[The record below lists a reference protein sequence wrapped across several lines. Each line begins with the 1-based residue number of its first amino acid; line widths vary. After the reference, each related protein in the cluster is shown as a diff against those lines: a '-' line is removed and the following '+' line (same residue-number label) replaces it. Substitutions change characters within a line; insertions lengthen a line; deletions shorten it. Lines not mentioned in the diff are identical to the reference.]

1 MLGLGL
7 RYRWRCAAVVALHVL
22 LVTLNVSGLGLT
34 GVGIDFLRH
43 EVSPDSVPPRWP
55 FGLSPPSNW
64 RPMTVIFVIAAVVFG
79 IAVFQAAVRYG
90 AAVFSAELS
99 QRILTRLRAEVY
111 DKLQRLSF
119 HFFDANES
127 SSLIN
132 RAAGDVNGV
141 RTFVDGV
148 IIRVLTVTLTLA
160 VYLLYMLNVHVGMTL
175 ACLATSPLLWVG
187 AVLFSRVVQPA
198 YRQSSEL
205 VDQAITTLVENVQGA
220 QVVKGF
226 GREQDEITRFR
237 NANRSIREQREG
249 IFWRVSTFQPTMGGL
264 TQVNMLVLIVYG
276 GSLVIRGQIP
286 LGAGL
291 FVMANLL
298 HEFANQVGNIINIA
312 NTIQASLIAAQR
324 VFEVLDA
331 PVQISSPP
339 QAERLP
345 RAGGAVSFQQVN
357 FAYKTRQPV
366 LIDISFDV
374 PPGECLG
381 ICGETGSGKST
392 LLSLIAR
399 FYDAESGQV
408 QVDGRDVRR
417 LDLDDLRRNIGIV
430 FQESFLFSNT
440 IAANIAF
447 GHPEATP
454 AQIERAARIAAAHE
468 FVAEMP
474 DGYDTVVGEHGNN
487 LSGGQR
493 QRLAIARALLLN
505 PPILLLDDA
514 MAAVDPETE
523 HEIQTALDN
532 AMHGRTTFL
541 VANRLSALRRADRIL
556 VLHHGQIA
564 QLGTHDELMRQE
576 GPYRRL
582 AELQF
587 AQ

>member
-1 MLGLGL
+1 MSVVI
-7 RYRWRCAAVVALHVL
+7 VVA
-22 LVTLNVSGLGLT
+22 
-34 GVGIDFLRH
+34 
-43 EVSPDSVPPRWP
+43 
-55 FGLSPPSNW
+55 
-64 RPMTVIFVIAAVVFG
+64 VIVFG
-79 IAVFQAAVRYG
+79 IAALNAAVRYA
-90 AAVFSAELS
+90 AAVYSAELS
-99 QRILTRLRAEVY
+99 QRILTSLRGEVY

-141 RTFVDGV
+141 RAFVDGV

-160 VYLLYMLNVHVGMTL
+160 VYLVYMLNVHVGLTL
-175 ACLATSPLLWVG
+175 ACLATSPFLWVG
-187 AVLFSRVVQPA
+187 AIVFSRVVQPA

-205 VDQAITTLVENVQGA
+205 VDQAVTTLVENVQGA

-226 GREQDEITRFR
+226 GREQDEIARFR
-237 NANRSIREQREG
+237 SANRRIREQREG

-264 TQVNMLVLIVYG
+264 TQVNMVVLLIYG

-331 PVQISSPP
+331 PVQITSPP
-339 QAERLP
+339 NAERLP
-345 RAGGAVSFQQVN
+345 RSRGEVSFQHVY
-357 FAYKTRQPV
+357 FEYKPGQPV
-366 LIDISFDV
+366 LRDIHFEV
-374 PPGECLG
+374 RPGECLG

-399 FYDAESGQV
+399 FYDTTSGAV
-408 QVDGRDVRR
+408 RVDNINVRQ
-417 LDLDDLRRNIGIV
+417 LELDDLRRKIGIV

-440 IAANIAF
+440 VAANIAF
-447 GHPEATP
+447 GHPEATTE
-454 AQIERAARIAAAHE
+454 QIERAARVAAAHE
-468 FVAEMP
+468 FIVSMP
-474 DGYDTVVGEHGNN
+474 DAYEAVVGEHGNN

-493 QRLAIARALLLN
+493 QRLAIARALLLD
-505 PPILLLDDA
+505 PPILILDDA
-514 MAAVDPETE
+514 MAAIDPETE
-523 HEIQTALDN
+523 HEIQAAIEN
-532 AMHGRTTFL
+532 AMRGRTTFL
-541 VANRLSALRRADRIL
+541 VANRISALRRADRIV
-556 VLHHGQIA
+556 VLHQGRVVQI
-564 QLGTHDELMRQE
+564 GTHDELIRQP
-576 GPYRRL
+576 GSYRIL

-587 AQ
+587 A